1 MRDAVHIVVNPDPT
15 SREYVSPRLVL
26 KHNPLCAGGEAAEDQ
41 PRPDVKEEGEVAAEK
56 NSGEPDFSEKHKL
69 EHAWTLWFDNPQG
82 GSKQQATWGQ
92 TLRAVYTFST
102 VEDFW
107 W

>member
-1 MRDAVHIVVNPDPT
+1 M
-15 SREYVSPRLVL
+15 SPRLVL